1 MSGNA
6 KAIRNRIKSVESTM
20 HITRAMQLV
29 AASKVKRATER
40 MQESRY
46 FFDALLAAFNDLAA
60 GNSDSPYL
68 REREVK
74 RACYIVLAGDRGLAG
89 GYNANIFRLAER
101 TITDREGTLVIPI
114 GRRACDYFSRHGY
127 TCEADV
133 TQIESLT
140 MEACVTIG
148 ARVRDLFLT
157 GEVDEVSILY
167 TDYVSALTQTPIVQ
181 RLLPFT
187 PDADTPRRTA
197 TTVWEP
203 SATAVLDAVIPQYI
217 TGILWGAVTTAY
229 TSELSSRR
237 NAMDSATKNA
247 GEMIDR
253 LTLTYNHARQ
263 AAITQEITEIVAGSE
278 GQ

>member
-6 KAIRNRIKSVESTM
+6 KAIRTRIKSVESTM

-29 AASKVKRATER
+29 ASSKIKRATER

-46 FFDALLAAFNDLAA
+46 FFDTLLSMFNEIAA
-60 GNSDSPYL
+60 GNGDSPYL
-68 REREVK
+68 RGREVK
-74 RACYIVLAGDRGLAG
+74 RSCYIVLAGDRGLAG
-89 GYNANIFRLAER
+89 GYNANVFRAFER
-101 TITDREGTLVIPI
+101 TVTERDALIIPI
-114 GRRACDYFSRHGY
+114 GRRACDYFHAHGY
-127 TCEADV
+127 PCTSEIPSIEA
-133 TQIESLT
+133 LT
-140 MEACVTIG
+140 METCVSLGRTI
-148 ARVRDLFLT
+148 RDLFAT
-157 GEVDEVSILY
+157 CEVDRVTLLY
-167 TDYVSALTQTPIVQ
+167 TDYVSAMTQIPIMRQ
-181 RLLPFT
+181 LLPFV
-187 PDADTPRRTA
+187 ADREAPSTRA

-203 SATAVLDAVIPQYI
+203 NATSVLNAIIPQYI

-229 TSELSSRR
+229 TSELASRR